1 MNDWTPHLETSSTRS
16 APQNAL
22 QDVSQNAPRASLQ
35 DFYDRELRP
44 LVSAL
49 ESERS
54 SAWTMCLITLM
65 LVAFGAFFGALYA
78 WKNRWPPQVSF
89 FVLVFGLVIA
99 GMVYASAMNG
109 YKRHFKMAVV
119 ERVVRYLDPQ
129 LFYDVQGH
137 IPQSDF
143 VKSQIFSSDIDRFS
157 GEDLVQG
164 TLSQTQ
170 FRFSQIHAEKRVKTK
185 NGHRWVTIFQGLFF
199 IADFNKNF
207 VGSTVVLPDTAQRM
221 FGNFGQTLQSWGTSF
236 SGRELVRLEDPE
248 FEQQFA
254 VYSTDQIEARYILS
268 PALMRRLLDLK
279 RDKGCEVYVS
289 FVAPHVKVALPQ
301 THSIFEPPLRGPV
314 LPLEKVEKFL
324 DELNDV
330 LEIITQLDLNTR
342 IWTKD

>member
-1 MNDWTPHLETSSTRS
+1 MNDSFDVTTSSTQS
-16 APQNAL
+16 
-22 QDVSQNAPRASLQ
+22 ASLR

-54 SAWTMCLITLM
+54 SATMLLM
-65 LVAFGAFFGALYA
+65 TWLMFMAFFVFCAAMYILGSRL
-78 WKNRWPPQVSF
+78 P
-89 FVLVFGLVIA
+89 LVFLLFVAVPGLVI
-99 GMVYASAMNG
+99 GSSVYGSAMNG

-137 IPQSDF
+137 IPQGEF
-143 VKSQIFSSDIDRFS
+143 AKSQLFSSDIDRFR

-170 FRFSQIHAEKRVKTK
+170 FRFSQVHAEKRVKTK

-207 VGSTVVLPDTAQRM
+207 VGSTVVLPDTAQKL

-254 VYSTDQIEARYILS
+254 VYSTDQVEARYILS

-289 FVAPHVKVALPQ
+289 FVSPHVKVALPQ
-301 THSIFEPPLRGPV
+301 THSFFDPPLRGPV

-324 DELNDV
+324 DELHDV

>member
-89 FVLVFGLVIA
+89 FGLVFGLVIA

-119 ERVVRYLDPQ
+119 EPPY
-129 LFYDVQGH
+129 
-137 IPQSDF
+137 
-143 VKSQIFSSDIDRFS
+143 
-157 GEDLVQG
+157 
-164 TLSQTQ
+164 
-170 FRFSQIHAEKRVKTK
+170 
-185 NGHRWVTIFQGLFF
+185 W
-199 IADFNKNF
+199 
-207 VGSTVVLPDTAQRM
+207 
-221 FGNFGQTLQSWGTSF
+221 
-236 SGRELVRLEDPE
+236 
-248 FEQQFA
+248 
-254 VYSTDQIEARYILS
+254 
-268 PALMRRLLDLK
+268 
-279 RDKGCEVYVS
+279 
-289 FVAPHVKVALPQ
+289 AP
-301 THSIFEPPLRGPV
+301 
-314 LPLEKVEKFL
+314 
-324 DELNDV
+324 
-330 LEIITQLDLNTR
+330 
-342 IWTKD
+342 